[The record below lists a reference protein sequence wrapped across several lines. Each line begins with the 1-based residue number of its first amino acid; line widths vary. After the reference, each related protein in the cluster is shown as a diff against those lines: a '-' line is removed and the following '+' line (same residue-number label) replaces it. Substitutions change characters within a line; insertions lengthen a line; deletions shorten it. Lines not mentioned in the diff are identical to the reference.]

1 MNIIV
6 DAFGGDN
13 APLEILK
20 GAEMAVKEFN
30 IDVTLTGNRDV
41 ITQTAQQHGIS
52 LERITIHHADDVIAM
67 DDDPSEI
74 MKSKKNSS
82 MAEGLR
88 LLANSSGD
96 AFVSAGSTGAL
107 VVGSTFIVKRIKG
120 VKRAAIATLLPT
132 KTGSVML
139 MDSGANAEC
148 RPEMMLQFGVMASA
162 FMNDVMGIKN
172 PKVGL
177 LNIGTEENKGG
188 SLQIESYQLLKNA
201 PINFIGNIEAR
212 SIPMGECDIVLTDG
226 FTGNIVLKLTEG
238 VASFL
243 LGSFKDI
250 FLSGIKGKLAAA
262 LIMSEIKSLKQQL
275 DYTEVGGAPLL
286 GISKPVI
293 KAHGSSNAKAIKNA
307 IKQAKIFAQ
316 NNVIV
321 KMIENLAKHS
331 ESEVN

>member
-1 MNIIV
+1 MKIIV

-13 APLEILK
+13 APLEVIK
-20 GAEMAVKEFN
+20 GAEMAVKGL
-30 IDVTLTGNRDV
+30 DVDIILTGDRDV
-41 ITQTAQQHGIS
+41 ITKTAAQHGIS
-52 LERITIHHADDVIAM
+52 LDRMQIYHAGDVIAM

-74 MKSKKNSS
+74 MKSKKNCS

-132 KTGSVML
+132 KTGFVML
-139 MDSGANAEC
+139 MDSGANVDC
-148 RPEMMLQFGVMASA
+148 RPEMLLQFGIIASA
-162 FMNDVMGIKN
+162 FMENVMGIKN
-172 PKVGL
+172 PRVGL
-177 LNIGTEENKGG
+177 LNIGTETTKGG
-188 SLQIESYQLLKNA
+188 QLQLESFELLKSA

-226 FTGNIVLKLTEG
+226 FTGNVVLKLTEG

-243 LGSFKDI
+243 LGSFKSV
-250 FLSGIKGKLAAA
+250 FVGLKGKLAGA
-262 LIMSEIKSLKQQL
+262 LILPGIKALKQQL

-286 GISKPVI
+286 GITKPVI
-293 KAHGSSNAKAIKNA
+293 KAHGSSNAIAIKNA
-307 IKQAKIFAQ
+307 IRQAKIFAE
-316 NNVIV
+316 NDAIG
-321 KMIENLAKHS
+321 KMVENLAEHIQTEKK
-331 ESEVN
+331 N